1 MSANSNIAIKAS
13 ALTKRFNDLFA
24 VNQISFE
31 INFGETYG
39 FLGPNGAGKTTTI
52 RLLYGMLPPTSGSL
66 TVLGFDIATD
76 ARRARHKIGVMPQEI
91 NLDVEL
97 NVSENLEIYANYFG
111 IPRKEAQKRLNDLLK
126 FTQLDEKATAPID
139 SLSGGMKKRLLLGRA
154 LLNKPQL
161 LILDEPTSGLDP
173 KARLIIWEKLR
184 ELRSSGTTIVLT
196 THYMEEAERLCDR
209 VAIMDQ
215 GKIVAEGKPA
225 QLIKEHTASQILEL
239 QTANTDWQNIIKI
252 GGSDIKSWEIYGKTI
267 FLFSE
272 QAERVL
278 QLLQRQQI
286 QLTFYHIRP
295 ANLEDVFLKL
305 TGKKLKNELS

>member
-1 MSANSNIAIKAS
+1 MSADSNIAIKAS
-13 ALTKRFNDLFA
+13 ALTKSFNGLLA
-24 VNQISFE
+24 VNQISFK
-31 INFGETYG
+31 ISFGETYG

-76 ARRARHKIGVMPQEI
+76 ARQARYKIGVMPQEI

-111 IPRKEAQKRLNDLLK
+111 IPKKEAQKRLGDLLK
-126 FTQLDEKATAPID
+126 FIQLDDKATAPID
-139 SLSGGMKKRLLLGRA
+139 ALSGGMKKRLLLGRA
-154 LLNKPQL
+154 LLNQPQL

-184 ELRSSGTTIVLT
+184 ELKSYGTTIVLT

-209 VAIMDQ
+209 VAVMDK

-225 QLIKEHTASQILEL
+225 QLIEAHTASHVLEL
-239 QTANTDWQNIIKI
+239 QATDTDWQNIIKI
-252 GGSDIKSWEIYGKTI
+252 VESEIKSWEIYGKTI
-267 FLFSE
+267 FLFSNE
-272 QAERVL
+272 IKKVL
-278 QLLQRQQI
+278 QLLQQQQI

-295 ANLEDVFLKL
+295 TNLEDVFLKL

>member
-1 MSANSNIAIKAS
+1 MSTDSNIAIKAS
-13 ALTKRFNDLFA
+13 ALTKRFNGLFA
-24 VNQISFE
+24 VNQISFK

-66 TVLGFDIATD
+66 TVLGYDIATD
-76 ARRARHKIGVMPQEI
+76 ARQARYKIGVMPQEI

-111 IPRKEAQKRLNDLLK
+111 IPKKEAQKRLNNLLK
-126 FTQLDEKATAPID
+126 FIQLDDKATAPID
-139 SLSGGMKKRLLLGRA
+139 TLSGGMKKRLLLGRA

-173 KARLIIWEKLR
+173 KARLVIWEKLR

-215 GKIVAEGKPA
+215 GKIVAEGRPV
-225 QLIKEHTASQILEL
+225 QLIKEYTASQVLEL
-239 QTANTDWQNIIKI
+239 QTTDTDWQDIIKI
-252 GGSDIKSWEIYGKTI
+252 GEPNIKGWEIYGKTI

-272 QAERVL
+272 QAEKVL

-286 QLTFYHIRP
+286 QLTFCHIRP